1 MNNKQTYW
9 TGIIGI
15 TLFALAAAIG
25 GMLIPG
31 YDPMSQLISESY
43 AIDTQYG
50 IYLRFLA
57 YLPSGLLIAWFCFTA
72 RNYFPRSRGLNAG
85 FLGAGIF
92 YGLATVM
99 VALFPCD
106 AGCNKELIDPSI
118 SQLIHSLVGLLTY
131 LFVPICLMIIGWELK
146 RFKQAKRFS
155 QYSLVAGFLTLGL
168 VLVLLAMPQ
177 SAYIGLIQRLMELL
191 FMLWILFCGRTIL
204 KRS

>member
-15 TLFALAAAIG
+15 ILFAVAAVVG
-25 GMLIPG
+25 GMLVPD
-31 YDPMSQLISESY
+31 YDPISQLISESY
-43 AIDTQYG
+43 AVDTEYG

-57 YLPSGLLIAWFCFTA
+57 YFPSGLLIAWFCFSA
-72 RNYFPRSRGLNAG
+72 RKYFPRTRGLNAG
-85 FLGAGIF
+85 FLGVGIF

-131 LFVPICLMIIGWELK
+131 LFVPICLMIIGWELNK
-146 RFKQAKRFS
+146 LEGDKAFQSVFS
-155 QYSLVAGFLTLGL
+155 RSRNPDFRTRVAF
-168 VLVLLAMPQ
+168 ACH
-177 SAYIGLIQRLMELL
+177 AAIGLC
-191 FMLWILFCGRTIL
+191 WAYSTYC
-204 KRS
+204 